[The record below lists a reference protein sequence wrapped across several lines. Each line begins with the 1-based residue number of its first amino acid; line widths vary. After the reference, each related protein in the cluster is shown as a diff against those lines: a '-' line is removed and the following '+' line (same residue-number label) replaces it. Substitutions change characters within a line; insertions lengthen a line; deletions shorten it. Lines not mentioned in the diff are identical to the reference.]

1 MATIGHTGFRFDVT
15 KRALGFNFP
24 QRIGRRLWL
33 PMLVMALMAFP
44 AGVALAAIRANEIAT
59 GGSADT
65 IAALEHFVPAVNFL
79 GFASVFAAI
88 SFAIATILGEFR
100 SGGGKVQEAAGR
112 NVETLRIAGT
122 ARLFLGFMA
131 MGMMILLGAV
141 ALHVVAGTT
150 IAGGSSY
157 ALGKTE
163 QWAIWLEGIRRF
175 GVATYL
181 LGIAF
186 GLSTI
191 ITVLRFQ
198 AVRILELPVE
208 VKIAG

>member
-15 KRALGFNFP
+15 RRALDFNLS

-33 PMLVMALMAFP
+33 PMLVVALMAFP
-44 AGVALAAIRANEIAT
+44 AGVALATIRANEIAT

-65 IAALEHFVPAVNFL
+65 IAALGQFVPAVNFL

-88 SFAIATILGEFR
+88 SFAIARILGEFR
-100 SGGGKVQEAAGR
+100 SGGGKVHEAAGR
-112 NVETLRIAGT
+112 KVETLRMPGT
-122 ARLFLGFMA
+122 AKLFVGFMA

-141 ALHVVAGTT
+141 SLHVAGTA

-157 ALGKTE
+157 ALGKAE

-175 GVATYL
+175 GIATYL

-198 AVRILELPVE
+198 AVRIHELPEE
-208 VKIAG
+208 VGITG